1 MNLRLAAV
9 PGAALLL
16 LVASGCGSHVTR
28 TTSRVQL
35 TDPAGDAW
43 LADSVKSTDGRA
55 KNVDIIAAD
64 IRRGSRFLRVHID
77 YQALGPRASRQWA

>member
-1 MNLRLAAV
+1 
-9 PGAALLL
+9 
-16 LVASGCGSHVTR
+16 
-28 TTSRVQL
+28 VQL

-64 IRRGSRFLRVHID
+64 IRRGSRFLRVRID
-77 YQALGPRASRQWA
+77 YQALGPRASRQWGVRYGAGRSDRVQHDALQLTQ